1 MVEKE
6 IALEGLILIKPK
18 IFPDHRGEFFE
29 SYNTDRLNN
38 LIGEKPFFFQDNI
51 SVSKKNVLRG
61 LHFQRSPMA
70 QAKLIQVFRGGILD
84 VVVDLRLN
92 SATYGQHYKVEL
104 NDQNRFQLWIPQGFA
119 HGFLTL
125 EDNTIFSY
133 KCTSAYSK
141 NHEMNLLWNDPLL
154 NIDWGIT
161 SPLLSEKDKLG
172 QPFENFDSPFK

>member
-18 IFPDHRGEFFE
+18 IFTDRRGEFFE
-29 SYNTDRLNN
+29 SYNTDRMNN
-38 LIGEKPFFFQDNI
+38 VIGGKTIFFQDNI

-92 SATYGQHYKVEL
+92 SATYGKHFKVEL
-104 NDQNRFQLWIPQGFA
+104 NDQNRLQLWIPQGFA

-141 NHEMNLLWNDPLL
+141 KHEMNLLWNDPML
-154 NIDWGIT
+154 NIDWGQT
-161 SPLLSEKDKLG
+161 SPLLSDKDQLA